1 MCRYLMK
8 VLQVNKLYYPHI
20 GGVENHVRTLAAGL
34 KDKVDIEVLVAN
46 EQLAAA
52 VDFVDDI
59 KVIRVASFGRL
70 RSTPLAP
77 GFIPALKKSKSDIY
91 HLHFPNP
98 TGETAFL
105 IARPPG
111 KLVVTYHSDII
122 RQKILLKV
130 YKPFL
135 EKFLDRA
142 DRIIVSSPNMITSS
156 PFLRKVKDKCKV
168 VPFGIPT
175 DWLEPTPQIEAG
187 AHEIRE
193 EHGPKIV
200 FFLGRLIYYKGVD
213 YLIKAMQYVDGKVI
227 IAGEGE
233 LGPELKKLAAD
244 IGVKDK
250 VVFVGALSNEELAAY
265 YHACDLFV
273 LPSIE
278 SSEAFGLVQLEAHA
292 CGKPVICT
300 NLPTGVTFANKDGV
314 SGLVV
319 PIRDE
324 KALGEVIEKL
334 FRDDELR
341 LRLGR
346 QAKERFERE
355 FTLDTMFNRVL
366 ETYREVLTTS

>member
-1 MCRYLMK
+1 MK

-156 PFLRKVKDKCKV
+156 PFL
-168 VPFGIPT
+168 
-175 DWLEPTPQIEAG
+175 
-187 AHEIRE
+187 
-193 EHGPKIV
+193 
-200 FFLGRLIYYKGVD
+200 
-213 YLIKAMQYVDGKVI
+213 
-227 IAGEGE
+227 
-233 LGPELKKLAAD
+233 
-244 IGVKDK
+244 
-250 VVFVGALSNEELAAY
+250 
-265 YHACDLFV
+265 
-273 LPSIE
+273 
-278 SSEAFGLVQLEAHA
+278 
-292 CGKPVICT
+292 
-300 NLPTGVTFANKDGV
+300 
-314 SGLVV
+314 
-319 PIRDE
+319 
-324 KALGEVIEKL
+324 
-334 FRDDELR
+334 
-341 LRLGR
+341 
-346 QAKERFERE
+346 
-355 FTLDTMFNRVL
+355 
-366 ETYREVLTTS
+366 